1 MPSNSTELLGEGGGT
16 QSEAEKCKFD
26 GTSTH
31 LTERGI
37 KTLFDAQLEQLGNL
51 DSKNPDGAAIYSAW
65 L

>member
-1 MPSNSTELLGEGGGT
+1 MSSNSSELLGEGGGA

-37 KTLFDAQLEQLGNL
+37 KTLFDANRERLGNL
-51 DSKNPDGAAIYSAW
+51 YPKIPDGSEIYVAW